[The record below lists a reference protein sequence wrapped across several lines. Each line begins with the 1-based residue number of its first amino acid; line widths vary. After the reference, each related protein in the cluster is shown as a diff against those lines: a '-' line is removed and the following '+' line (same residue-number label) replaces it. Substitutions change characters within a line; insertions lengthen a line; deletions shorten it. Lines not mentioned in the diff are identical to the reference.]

1 MNEKAID
8 QADEEVLACEVSDDA
23 LEAAA
28 EAEGRPHIRP
38 RCSAAP
44 LVIRASA
51 ADMI

>member
-28 EAEGRPHIRP
+28 EAEGRPQIP
-38 RCSAAP
+38 SAAP

>member
-8 QADEEVLACEVSDDA
+8 QADEEVLAREVSDDA

-28 EAEGRPHIRP
+28 DAERTFPP
-38 RCSAAP
+38 RSSAAQSG
-44 LVIRASA
+44 IRLSA